1 MQNWSHTSYECVYH
15 VVFVPKYRK
24 SYLYQQNIR
33 TVWKI
38 LRMLAERLWCKILEW
53 NLQKDHIHMVIE
65 IAPKY
70 SVSWVIWKLKW
81 KSAILLFNEFGNKK
95 NTLAQ
100 KSFWSRW
107 YFVRT
112 TWVDKRI
119 VIDYVRNQSKKDKNI
134 DWNQL
139 DMKW

>member
-1 MQNWSHTSYECVYH
+1 MQNWSHTRYECVYH
-15 VVFVPKYRK
+15 IVLVPKYRK
-24 SYLYQQNIR
+24 SYLYQQNLR

-38 LRMLAERLWCKILEW
+38 LRMLSERIWCRILEW

-65 IAPKY
+65 IPPKY
-70 SVSWVIWKLKW
+70 SVSWTIWKLKW

-100 KSFWSRW
+100 NSFWSRW
-107 YFVRT
+107 YFART
-112 TWVDKRI
+112 TWVDKSI
-119 VIDYVRNQSKKDKNI
+119 VLDYVRNQSKKDKSI

-139 DMKW
+139 DLKW